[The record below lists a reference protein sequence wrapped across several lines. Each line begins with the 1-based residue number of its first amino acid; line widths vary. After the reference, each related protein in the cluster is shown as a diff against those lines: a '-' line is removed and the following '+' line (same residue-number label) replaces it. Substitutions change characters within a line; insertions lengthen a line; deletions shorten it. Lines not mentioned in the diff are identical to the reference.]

1 VVGTAGTGLRKVGDG
16 PDDLA
21 GGTVFTLAGR
31 VVFGVEFIFKVVGLV
46 LFVVGLVFIVDGLV
60 VFVVGLVF
68 LVARL
73 IGSGTTV
80 TMMGSMMILGP
91 GEVGWVPTLRARTGV
106 RQTRSRGSSCMT
118 VACQLLEICTPELL
132 LYTPACWVEPSC
144 KNIL

>member
-1 VVGTAGTGLRKVGDG
+1 VVGTAGAGLRRVGDVL
-16 PDDLA
+16 DVLA

-31 VVFGVEFIFKVVGLV
+31 AVFGVELVFKVVGLV
-46 LFVVGLVFIVDGLV
+46 LFVVGLVFVVDGLV

-80 TMMGSMMILGP
+80 NMMGSMMILGP
-91 GEVGWVPTLRARTGV
+91 GEVGWVPTSRARTGV
-106 RQTRSRGSSCMT
+106 RQTSSRGSSCMT

-132 LYTPACWVEPSC
+132 LYTSGCWVEPSC